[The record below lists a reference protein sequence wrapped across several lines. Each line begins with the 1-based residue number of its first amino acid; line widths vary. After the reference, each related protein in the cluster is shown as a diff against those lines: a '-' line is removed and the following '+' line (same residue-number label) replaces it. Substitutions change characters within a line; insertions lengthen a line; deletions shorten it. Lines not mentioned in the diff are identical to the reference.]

1 MKAELIYRSREDF
14 EDGAI
19 LEIVIWRLPSPV
31 YGCSHPFKYRLYYG
45 RDGRREIGYD
55 NERPKGDHRHV
66 GAVEQGYTFESLQKL
81 IQDFRDEVRKR
92 RQP

>member
-31 YGCSHPFKYRLYYG
+31 YGCNHPFKYRLYYG

-55 NERPKGDHRHV
+55 NERPKGDHSHV
-66 GAVEQGYTFESLQKL
+66 GAVEQGYTFESLEKL
-81 IQDFRDEVRKR
+81 IRDFRDEVRKR